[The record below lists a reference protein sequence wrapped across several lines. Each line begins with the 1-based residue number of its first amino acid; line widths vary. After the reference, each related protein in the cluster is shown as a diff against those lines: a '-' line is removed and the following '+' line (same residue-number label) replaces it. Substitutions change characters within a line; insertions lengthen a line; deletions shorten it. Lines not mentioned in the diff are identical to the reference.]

1 MDQTTLPAASG
12 ALPWRSPRPQHKPLI
27 LFNRAGDAYVFWLE
41 SGSHCGKSPEHC
53 LWVDDGGGEQ
63 SLDRGPL
70 RRRGP
75 ITDVDLFGW
84 RHIHGNISSLSR
96 NDGRDRLHN
105 AMHESRDAV
114 PCAATSLLPSQE
126 HWRAQSVN
134 PDLGLDGAAQAA
146 SRHISDASASVSSPR
161 PIPRISRSVQT
172 PLPHRPVVSA
182 VPPRTNTGGPNQGKY
197 QQYRSR
203 SSRPLHRIP
212 QPGQSPSPG
221 RLSDP

>member
-1 MDQTTLPAASG
+1 MPTVFGWSREVTAASPPNIVSG
-12 ALPWRSPRPQHKPLI
+12 WMMGVESNLSTEDRFAAVAPSPTLI
-27 LFNRAGDAYVFWLE
+27 CSDGDIF
-41 SGSHCGKSPEHC
+41 
-53 LWVDDGGGEQ
+53 
-63 SLDRGPL
+63 
-70 RRRGP
+70 
-75 ITDVDLFGW
+75 I
-84 RHIHGNISSLSR
+84 GNISSLSR

-146 SRHISDASASVSSPR
+146 SRHISDASTSVSSPR

-182 VPPRTNTGGPNQGKY
+182 VPPRTNTGWPNQGKY

-221 RLSDP
+221 RLSNP